1 MNRGKFFSLDL
12 GASCLHE
19 GISVFNYTD
28 IFDAD
33 VIERKG
39 QTTPR
44 YPIFVSI
51 TPTSVKFILQ
61 YCVYLQNGNFVSFLD
76 SIDGEINYQIRHME
90 EVLIE
95 LPLITTQGFSLA
107 STLKRLY
114 DTPFP
119 IDLKEEKNYIKEL
132 IQRRYDEGIGQYASM
147 RNRDENRE
155 NIHYSRLFIWDL
167 YSEKEKKYKLCG
179 EPGKYNKVL
188 RKLVLD
194 FFFDMMHSDVFKN
207 SMYFDAMYSRFMS
220 DYFCSAI
227 LHKSEFYYQRALVC
241 DLLENNNL
249 LISDSLA
256 IYADNFDKA
265 EAKWVKCILAPE
277 SDSYFEFEP
286 KWFEPNKSEKK
297 DNCFSKLYNWFV
309 GNYKFQIYNSWFI
322 SAEEE
327 LQRIYYNEKNSIVS
341 SSEDLCRIAQ
351 YSKNIEV
358 KNISFDTNLI
368 QQRRIDSSKWFIRR
382 YNFDNAYRLSF
393 LFPCANLLLILTP
406 LLAFCVSI
414 VFDNI
419 IIGWGI
425 LGIIY
430 SLFFSFTIG
439 KDIFKSYFLCRG
451 CHICDCESRNSFMS
465 LFRRKIF
472 ILQFILQ
479 NLHLLL
485 YPRLLASIAAAWL
498 TIALSEDLYKAF
510 FDFDLLRNWW
520 VSSFLLI
527 FILVFVIYEVNKI
540 VPRISRERIF
550 FRSLELM
557 IISFAI
563 SLLVG
568 LAVINFTGERMLMR
582 SGVLPEFYRDNIIV
596 RSDINGEGK
605 PIFALNFD
613 RIEEDSVRWN
623 DSIIMN
629 VYTHSPY
636 GQQDNEILR
645 EKSEKLPFLDGE
657 MSKVAIY
664 AFANTEYEKEY
675 VDRIA
680 TVYKNIDSLEKTK
693 NSIYISDTIKGKFL
707 LRHENDLLFKDLLE
721 YVEYDGHRSIAT
733 IHELA
738 NFKFFILHD
747 FLVQFAIIAMF
758 IGVFINMIFEEKN
771 VTEF

>member
-155 NIHYSRLFIWDL
+155 NIHYSRLFVWDL

-249 LISDSLA
+249 LISESLM

-297 DNCFSKLYNWFV
+297 DNYFSKLYNWFV

-382 YNFDNAYRLSF
+382 YNFDNAYTSQSKFRPTILEEFMSI
-393 LFPCANLLLILTP
+393 LFTDMVC
-406 LLAFCVSI
+406 
-414 VFDNI
+414 
-419 IIGWGI
+419 GI
-425 LGIIY
+425 KERISRNAETVNYGSVRAY
-430 SLFFSFTIG
+430 TNLFFSGAHFQDFISNPSVG
-439 KDIFKSYFLCRG
+439 VNEKNQDFAI
-451 CHICDCESRNSFMS
+451 
-465 LFRRKIF
+465 FRRTKLNIDG
-472 ILQFILQ
+472 
-479 NLHLLL
+479 
-485 YPRLLASIAAAWL
+485 ASPI
-498 TIALSEDLYKAF
+498 D
-510 FDFDLLRNWW
+510 
-520 VSSFLLI
+520 
-527 FILVFVIYEVNKI
+527 
-540 VPRISRERIF
+540 
-550 FRSLELM
+550 
-557 IISFAI
+557 I
-563 SLLVG
+563 SLPV
-568 LAVINFTGERMLMR
+568 
-582 SGVLPEFYRDNIIV
+582 
-596 RSDINGEGK
+596 
-605 PIFALNFD
+605 
-613 RIEEDSVRWN
+613 
-623 DSIIMN
+623 
-629 VYTHSPY
+629 
-636 GQQDNEILR
+636 
-645 EKSEKLPFLDGE
+645 
-657 MSKVAIY
+657 VAIENKTY
-664 AFANTEYEKEY
+664 LDKTM
-675 VDRIA
+675 
-680 TVYKNIDSLEKTK
+680 LE
-693 NSIYISDTIKGKFL
+693 G
-707 LRHENDLLFKDLLE
+707 
-721 YVEYDGHRSIAT
+721 SIAT
-733 IHELA
+733 AEKIKSGNPYCLFCIVSECYDVSLSVDPAYSRIDQIFVLRKNTPRDERQQIFDDVVCKLVDLVDKHLHRPWSDIQ
-738 NFKFFILHD
+738 NKMQSDGIL
-747 FLVQFAIIAMF
+747 I
-758 IGVFINMIFEEKN
+758 
-771 VTEF
+771 